1 VGAMIVN
8 IAVTELVFGVVLVG
22 GIVLWWPDVPW
33 VPLTIA
39 AIAINATVPVLFY
52 PWSKT
57 IWMAVD
63 VLLHNMEVRG
73 RDASAGA
80 R

>member
-1 VGAMIVN
+1 
-8 IAVTELVFGVVLVG
+8 
-22 GIVLWWPDVPW
+22 VLWWPDVPW

-52 PWSKT
+52 SWSKT